1 MLISTFQFDI
11 ENVEIVA
18 DNTENIKFD
27 SFSVEIEQK
36 TEKNVEQPQLSKVE
50 VLFEKLIEKKT
61 VLWEILSRIYRMIF
75 IEIRRSI

>member
-61 VLWEILSRIYRMIF
+61 VL
-75 IEIRRSI
+75 